1 MGLLEVSC
9 VDPDTHISAG
19 GIGIGI
25 FLAVAA
31 LFANVPQ
38 GLKIIRLNSSNGLSP
53 TTMACVV
60 VHNVL
65 VLADMVVVKWRIL
78 QSCAGAAGHCLFR
91 LLDCIQQ
98 SGTVLTQALI
108 LGLFTMYPPNCVARY
123 RAVALLTT
131 LFAAALVTASAVA
144 SLSDPCSSS
153 LLAAAEAY
161 SLSASAVVV
170 VAYMPQLIK
179 TWRTGGAKSLS
190 YATTG
195 IQALGALAI
204 SLNFLIFQHDPWV
217 SWAPNMV
224 ASVMQ
229 FAILGVAYR
238 FDTQQPQVVGAE
250 GLLDN
255 PLSENISA
263 RWTVE
268 EDLHRITSPMKR
280 LSEASFRR
288 ISRMSGMS
296 NEVTPAPT
304 PQRAPTYSRTRVAP
318 RHGDAD
324 RENVRSRGSS
334 SCEASATQSREVTM
348 ADDWP
353 NSGLGPSSTQPSD
366 PRPTEEETRRCV
378 VS

>member
-9 VDPDTHISAG
+9 VDPDAHISAG

-131 LFAAALVTASAVA
+131 LLAAALVTASAVA
-144 SLSDPCSSS
+144 SLSG
-153 LLAAAEAY
+153 ER
-161 SLSASAVVV
+161 
-170 VAYMPQLIK
+170 I
-179 TWRTGGAKSLS
+179 
-190 YATTG
+190 
-195 IQALGALAI
+195 
-204 SLNFLIFQHDPWV
+204 IFP
-217 SWAPNMV
+217 
-224 ASVMQ
+224 
-229 FAILGVAYR
+229 
-238 FDTQQPQVVGAE
+238 
-250 GLLDN
+250 
-255 PLSENISA
+255 PLSERILFPPISERILFPPLPPLPSPRPERVPSCGWQTRA
-263 RWTVE
+263 RPRSWP
-268 EDLHRITSPMKR
+268 RRKR
-280 LSEASFRR
+280 TPSRR
-288 ISRMSGMS
+288 R
-296 NEVTPAPT
+296 P
-304 PQRAPTYSRTRVAP
+304 
-318 RHGDAD
+318 
-324 RENVRSRGSS
+324 SS
-334 SCEASATQSREVTM
+334 SWRTCRS
-348 ADDWP
+348 
-353 NSGLGPSSTQPSD
+353 
-366 PRPTEEETRRCV
+366 
-378 VS
+378 